1 MGRIIGY
8 QYDDNVQDGDAWIGS
23 EDGGGRTKQYTA
35 EAVANYLNIQG
46 KISIVGQMTYEYV
59 VGPQGG
65 IGTFSLFGGGTS
77 PVAFSSI
84 TKLTYSNTDKGGQR
98 VVEFLNLL
106 VGSDVLIAKQN
117 EISTFG
123 YYTVDSYTVNASD
136 SSYYDLAVTFKA
148 GNGAM
153 TFLEIYD
160 VQNFVLA
167 NDATQSPW
175 EIVADGINY
184 PDGNVGIGITN
195 SEDYFNIEK
204 TDTLNSI
211 TRGSQVTLT
220 KNNTTGTDF
229 AAGLYGFRSLVSNTS
244 SGNVGYVQGSTD
256 NARHSGTGDMYV
268 MIGSAATA
276 KHEGS
281 GNANGVYGSYFS
293 GQALGTGTTSINF
306 LVGDVINAT
315 LNNPNATVQKYHGIN
330 NQLFFS
336 AGTVTEE
343 AAVALLDIDS
353 NAAAIINGDFSYLYI
368 KQNSVY
374 PTISGD
380 ARSIYS
386 NSILPSTFTGS
397 VSIGKSALPTN
408 ALEVLGNVKFDSYG
422 SGTITGTP
430 TQRLGV
436 DASGNVIE
444 IPIGSGAVDGA
455 GTTNF
460 VTKWLDT
467 DTVGDSVIFDNGTN
481 VGIGTTNPGY
491 KLEIDGTLKSTG
503 RSYLATNGPSSVVQI
518 GGSNSTITQLNLLS
532 SAVGGSYIAA
542 TNSFAINVDNSTS
555 VKILPNG
562 NFGIGTTSPTQDLT
576 LYKSSGDTNFL
587 ISSNNG
593 ASQIFFGD
601 TESDNIGKIDYD
613 HSDNSLNFVVNA
625 AERMR
630 ITSTGNVG
638 IGTTSPTNK
647 LDIRQSTSGGSDVL
661 GTGAIT
667 IGSDNPY
674 WAFRGTA
681 TSLQDLAFDR
691 SYAGTWYESMR
702 IQRSTGNVGI
712 GTTSPGA
719 KLEVKNSTVSSYA
732 IQFISSN
739 NNPLGGMYE
748 DVSTNGEFYVK
759 NSSAVSAIKLDSA
772 GNSYLNGGN
781 VGIGTTN
788 PSRLLDVDGIQGWSL
803 NNAEVAYINPT
814 ATGTDFAL
822 KQLGVTV
829 IRLDGRTNANSYFNA
844 GNVGIG
850 TTSPSE
856 KLEVAGNVKVSNGT
870 SNISIIPNNSNGS
883 ISITSQSVQ
892 GALVSAVLDG
902 FTFASRAIYGGVNI
916 GSFNNAGTVTLGA
929 FGYGNVNYQTAHN
942 SFAHTWYG
950 SRASNPWMT
959 LNSTGLGIGTTS
971 PSQKLE
977 VDGQVLSDGYR
988 LAAMQTAPATRN
1000 STGTLGEIVIDGN
1013 HIYVCYATDSWSRVA
1028 LDTSW

>member
-1 MGRIIGY
+1 MARISSYGLDGKPELGDKVVGTDTGAEANLRTKNYSLQEIVDLFNKGNSLAVAD
-8 QYDDNVQDGDAWIGS
+8 QSIFLFQDNLQDGRDAG
-23 EDGGGRTKQYTA
+23 T
-35 EAVANYLNIQG
+35 
-46 KISIVGQMTYEYV
+46 ISFASG
-59 VGPQGG
+59 GG
-65 IGTFSLFGGGTS
+65 IGTNFSVVTSILLSKTASGGKVVTNFLQLFNGKDIILAEVGNINNFGQYRVSNITEYIPDTNFYEVTLFNIAS
-77 PVAFSSI
+77 NGVFSADAHYIFGEFSSP
-84 TKLTYSNTDKGGQR
+84 
-98 VVEFLNLL
+98 
-106 VGSDVLIAKQN
+106 GSL
-117 EISTFG
+117 ST
-123 YYTVDSYTVNASD
+123 
-136 SSYYDLAVTFKA
+136 
-148 GNGAM
+148 
-153 TFLEIYD
+153 
-160 VQNFVLA
+160 
-167 NDATQSPW
+167 PW

-268 MIGSAATA
+268 MIGSAANA

-281 GNANGVYGSYFS
+281 GNANGVYGSYS
-293 GQALGTGTTSINF
+293 IGQALGTGTTSINF

-330 NQLFFS
+330 NQLAFS

-368 KQNSVY
+368 KQNSAY

-397 VSIGKSALPTN
+397 VSIGKSALPTS

-481 VGIGTTNPGY
+481 VGIGTTNPSTN
-491 KLEIDGTLKSTG
+491 LEVVTSDPANGIKGTTNTG
-503 RSYLATNGPSSVVQI
+503 ILWGNFI
-518 GGSNSTITQLNLLS
+518 N
-532 SAVGGSYIAA
+532 
-542 TNSFAINVDNSTS
+542 TNSNDFPVG
-555 VKILPNG
+555 KITLRYGATETASIIARSNEMRLGSSQTKMSFYASSSEKMRIHSNG
-562 NFGIGTTSPTQDLT
+562 NVGIGTTNPLSPLHVA
-576 LYKSSGDTNFL
+576 SIASGPIARFINTSGTGGNGVTIQGGNGSGIILSLSDY
-587 ISSNNG
+587 SNIERLRVNG
-593 ASQIFFGD
+593 
-601 TESDNIGKIDYD
+601 N
-613 HSDNSLNFVVNA
+613 
-625 AERMR
+625 
-630 ITSTGNVG
+630 GNVG
-638 IGTTSPTNK
+638 IGTTSPAYK
-647 LDIRQSTSGGSDVL
+647 LDVTGSARIDGVLRVGTTAQNGEIKIIDSNGKTFSLNSGNVGNNKFAIEESGTSVRYLVID
-661 GTGAIT
+661 GT
-667 IGSDNPY
+667 
-674 WAFRGTA
+674 
-681 TSLQDLAFDR
+681 TS
-691 SYAGTWYESMR
+691 
-702 IQRSTGNVGI
+702 NVGI
-712 GTTSPGA
+712 G
-719 KLEVKNSTVSSYA
+719 V
-732 IQFISSN
+732 
-739 NNPLGGMYE
+739 
-748 DVSTNGEFYVK
+748 
-759 NSSAVSAIKLDSA
+759 
-772 GNSYLNGGN
+772 
-781 VGIGTTN
+781 
-788 PSRLLDVDGIQGWSL
+788 
-803 NNAEVAYINPT
+803 T
-814 ATGTDFAL
+814 A
-822 KQLGVTV
+822 
-829 IRLDGRTNANSYFNA
+829 
-844 GNVGIG
+844 
-850 TTSPSE
+850 
-856 KLEVAGNVKVSNGT
+856 
-870 SNISIIPNNSNGS
+870 
-883 ISITSQSVQ
+883 
-892 GALVSAVLDG
+892 
-902 FTFASRAIYGGVNI
+902 
-916 GSFNNAGTVTLGA
+916 
-929 FGYGNVNYQTAHN
+929 
-942 SFAHTWYG
+942 
-950 SRASNPWMT
+950 
-959 LNSTGLGIGTTS
+959 

>member
-23 EDGGGRTKQYTA
+23 EDGGGKTKQYTA

-77 PVAFSSI
+77 PVAFSSV

-184 PDGNVGIGITN
+184 PIGNVGIGITN

-229 AAGLYGFRSLVSNTS
+229 AARLYGFRSLVSNTS
-244 SGNVGYVQGSTD
+244 SGNVGYVQGGTD
-256 NARHSGTGDMYV
+256 NAFHSGTGDMYV
-268 MIGSAATA
+268 MVGGGATA
-276 KHEGS
+276 NHEGS
-281 GNANGVYGSYFS
+281 GNANGVYGGFHS
-293 GQALGTGTTSINF
+293 GRASGTGTTSINF

-330 NQLFFS
+330 NQLAFS

-368 KQNSVY
+368 KQNSAY

-397 VSIGKSALPTN
+397 VSIGKSALPTS

-481 VGIGTTNPGY
+481 VGIGTTNPLSPLHVASIASGP
-491 KLEIDGTLKSTG
+491 IARFINTSGTG
-503 RSYLATNGPSSVVQI
+503 GNGVTIQ
-518 GGSNSTITQLNLLS
+518 GGNGSGVILS
-532 SAVGGSYIAA
+532 
-542 TNSFAINVDNSTS
+542 
-555 VKILPNG
+555 L
-562 NFGIGTTSPTQDLT
+562 
-576 LYKSSGDTNFL
+576 
-587 ISSNNG
+587 
-593 ASQIFFGD
+593 
-601 TESDNIGKIDYD
+601 SDYSNIGR
-613 HSDNSLNFVVNA
+613 HLF
-625 AERMR
+625 
-630 ITSTGNVG
+630 
-638 IGTTSPTNK
+638 
-647 LDIRQSTSGGSDVL
+647 
-661 GTGAIT
+661 
-667 IGSDNPY
+667 
-674 WAFRGTA
+674 
-681 TSLQDLAFDR
+681 
-691 SYAGTWYESMR
+691 
-702 IQRSTGNVGI
+702 
-712 GTTSPGA
+712 
-719 KLEVKNSTVSSYA
+719 
-732 IQFISSN
+732 
-739 NNPLGGMYE
+739 
-748 DVSTNGEFYVK
+748 
-759 NSSAVSAIKLDSA
+759 
-772 GNSYLNGGN
+772 
-781 VGIGTTN
+781 
-788 PSRLLDVDGIQGWSL
+788 LLDL
-803 NNAEVAYINPT
+803 
-814 ATGTDFAL
+814 
-822 KQLGVTV
+822 
-829 IRLDGRTNANSYFNA
+829 
-844 GNVGIG
+844 
-850 TTSPSE
+850 
-856 KLEVAGNVKVSNGT
+856 
-870 SNISIIPNNSNGS
+870 
-883 ISITSQSVQ
+883 
-892 GALVSAVLDG
+892 
-902 FTFASRAIYGGVNI
+902 
-916 GSFNNAGTVTLGA
+916 
-929 FGYGNVNYQTAHN
+929 
-942 SFAHTWYG
+942 
-950 SRASNPWMT
+950 
-959 LNSTGLGIGTTS
+959 
-971 PSQKLE
+971 
-977 VDGQVLSDGYR
+977 
-988 LAAMQTAPATRN
+988 
-1000 STGTLGEIVIDGN
+1000 
-1013 HIYVCYATDSWSRVA
+1013 
-1028 LDTSW
+1028 

>member
-555 VKILPNG
+555 VKIL
-562 NFGIGTTSPTQDLT
+562 
-576 LYKSSGDTNFL
+576 
-587 ISSNNG
+587 
-593 ASQIFFGD
+593 
-601 TESDNIGKIDYD
+601 
-613 HSDNSLNFVVNA
+613 
-625 AERMR
+625 
-630 ITSTGNVG
+630 
-638 IGTTSPTNK
+638 
-647 LDIRQSTSGGSDVL
+647 
-661 GTGAIT
+661 
-667 IGSDNPY
+667 
-674 WAFRGTA
+674 
-681 TSLQDLAFDR
+681 
-691 SYAGTWYESMR
+691 
-702 IQRSTGNVGI
+702 
-712 GTTSPGA
+712 
-719 KLEVKNSTVSSYA
+719 KN
-732 IQFISSN
+732 
-739 NNPLGGMYE
+739 L
-748 DVSTNGEFYVK
+748 
-759 NSSAVSAIKLDSA
+759 
-772 GNSYLNGGN
+772 
-781 VGIGTTN
+781 
-788 PSRLLDVDGIQGWSL
+788 RLMVM
-803 NNAEVAYINPT
+803 
-814 ATGTDFAL
+814 F
-822 KQLGVTV
+822 
-829 IRLDGRTNANSYFNA
+829 
-844 GNVGIG
+844 
-850 TTSPSE
+850 
-856 KLEVAGNVKVSNGT
+856 
-870 SNISIIPNNSNGS
+870 
-883 ISITSQSVQ
+883 
-892 GALVSAVLDG
+892 
-902 FTFASRAIYGGVNI
+902 
-916 GSFNNAGTVTLGA
+916 
-929 FGYGNVNYQTAHN
+929 
-942 SFAHTWYG
+942 
-950 SRASNPWMT
+950 
-959 LNSTGLGIGTTS
+959 
-971 PSQKLE
+971 
-977 VDGQVLSDGYR
+977 
-988 LAAMQTAPATRN
+988 
-1000 STGTLGEIVIDGN
+1000 
-1013 HIYVCYATDSWSRVA
+1013 
-1028 LDTSW
+1028 